1 MIVFLLI
8 NGHYNGE
15 HKSPTEIDAGADSQ
29 VSATYSQL
37 KLGFGATG
45 AWGKAWFSAQKAK
58 DLITQALDLGIHYF
72 DTAGFYANGIAETR
86 LGDAVKGR
94 HDICI
99 SSKVGTRYVFG
110 RPAQKDFSDAGIRS
124 DLIESFQRLKRDHI
138 HVLYLHG
145 PSIDQID
152 QTRRVMQDL
161 KQEGKIAKIGVCGVG
176 AELAYT
182 VETGAADVIMGTY
195 NAFDQSHAPI
205 FEKAKAKNI
214 QTIGIAP
221 LGQALYRRG
230 FTFPKSP
237 SDVWYL
243 ARAIGKNREEYKHAR
258 QHAAAQLAN
267 VTEASPAAAM
277 LNFALAN
284 SSLDRVFI
292 NTTRPEHL
300 TESVRTA
307 RDLPLSPE
315 TLANIAKLER
325 TRQSG

>member
-1 MIVFLLI
+1 MSEAYL
-8 NGHYNGE
+8 
-15 HKSPTEIDAGADSQ
+15 
-29 VSATYSQL
+29 QL

-45 AWGKAWFSAQKAK
+45 AWGKAWFSVQKAK
-58 DLITQALDLGIHYF
+58 DLIAQALDLGIHYF

-86 LGDAVKGR
+86 LGEAVEGR
-94 HDICI
+94 HDVCI

-110 RPAQKDFSDAGIRS
+110 RPAEKDFSDAGIRS
-124 DLIESFQRLKRDHI
+124 DLIASFKRLKREHI

-152 QTRRVMQDL
+152 QTRHLMQDL
-161 KQEGKIAKIGVCGVG
+161 RQEGKIAKIGVCGSS

-195 NAFDQSHAPI
+195 NAFDQSHGVI

-221 LGQALYRRG
+221 LGQALYRSG
-230 FTFPKSP
+230 FTIPKSP
-237 SDVWYL
+237 SDIWYL
-243 ARAIGKNREEYKHAR
+243 ARALGKNREEFRHAR
-258 QHAAAQLAN
+258 QHAAAQLASIGE
-267 VTEASPAAAM
+267 TSPAAAM

-292 NTTRPEHL
+292 NTTRREHL
-300 TESVRTA
+300 TESVRIA

-315 TLANIAKLER
+315 TLASIAKLER
-325 TRQSG
+325 SRQSG

>member
-1 MIVFLLI
+1 MSEAYL
-8 NGHYNGE
+8 
-15 HKSPTEIDAGADSQ
+15 
-29 VSATYSQL
+29 QL

-58 DLITQALDLGIHYF
+58 DLIAQALDLGIHYF

-86 LGDAVKGR
+86 LGEAVEGR
-94 HDICI
+94 HDVCI

-110 RPAQKDFSDAGIRS
+110 RPAEKDFSDAGIRS
-124 DLIESFQRLKRDHI
+124 DLIASFKRLKREHI

-152 QTRRVMQDL
+152 QTRHLMQDL
-161 KQEGKIAKIGVCGVG
+161 RQEGKIAKIGVCGSS

-195 NAFDQSHAPI
+195 NAFDQSHGVI

-221 LGQALYRRG
+221 LGQALYRSG
-230 FTFPKSP
+230 FTIPKSP
-237 SDVWYL
+237 SDIWYL
-243 ARAIGKNREEYKHAR
+243 ARALGKNREEFRHAR
-258 QHAAAQLAN
+258 QHAAAQLASIGE
-267 VTEASPAAAM
+267 TSPAAAM

-292 NTTRPEHL
+292 NTTRREHL
-300 TESVRTA
+300 TESVRIA

-315 TLANIAKLER
+315 TLASIAKLER
-325 TRQSG
+325 SRQSG

>member
-1 MIVFLLI
+1 M
-8 NGHYNGE
+8 
-15 HKSPTEIDAGADSQ
+15 
-29 VSATYSQL
+29 SATYPQL

-58 DLITQALDLGIHYF
+58 DLIAQALDLGIHYF
-72 DTAGFYANGIAETR
+72 DTAGFYTNGIAETR

-99 SSKVGTRYVFG
+99 STKVGTRYVSS
-110 RPAQKDFSDAGIRS
+110 RRVEKDFSDAGIHA
-124 DLIESFQRLKRDHI
+124 DLIASFQRLNRDHI

-145 PSIDQID
+145 PSIKQID
-152 QTRRVMQDL
+152 QTRQLMQDL
-161 KQEGKIAKIGVCGVG
+161 KQEGKIAKIGVCGAG

-195 NAFDQSHAPI
+195 NAFDQSHGPI

-221 LGQALYRRG
+221 LGQALYRHG
-230 FTFPKSP
+230 FTLPKSP

-243 ARAIGKNREEYKHAR
+243 ARAIGKNRDEFRHAR

-267 VTEASPAAAM
+267 IAETSPASAM

-284 SSLDRVFI
+284 ASLDRVFI
-292 NTTRPEHL
+292 NTTRREHL
-300 TESVRTA
+300 AESVRTA
-307 RDLPLSPE
+307 RTLPLSSE